1 MKSEALLKYRFGEH
15 YAQRLIQA
23 YKGEESIGVLAKEFG
38 VTRSAISANIIRY
51 LGHKKRYKK
60 HKKPLLEDFFNNKIK
75 VYPSLKQKILLLKS
89 VLSEFGVVK
98 RKNRKTVFII
108 DDTIVFYFKFI
119 SKPRTENIIPVS
131 VYYNQPEGHYII
143 VSPKGISIQ
152 FLKKGYNSVREFIN
166 FFTDLRNKFSRDFG
180 INSNKTKISNNT
192 VIVNYKNKEKIV

>member
-1 MKSEALLKYRFGEH
+1 MHSEALLKYRFGEH

-166 FFTDLRNKFSRDFG
+166 SFTDLRNKFSRDFG